1 MSVQQ
6 RLNNSVV
13 PFVLFGSPLAELDA
27 VIPQDGGRAI
37 PLLYGTVMAKVAAS
51 QEWVPLDDVTAVDGS
66 AIPYGIYV
74 GPDIPAADIVAG
86 DIADVQIIVGGGITV
101 DASQLVLENSYTLAQ
116 IVGAG
121 LTQAT
126 IRDYLVNVGI
136 YVEGTVDI
144 TEQEN
149 A

>member
-1 MSVQQ
+1 MTQV
-6 RLNNSVV
+6 RVTNSVV
-13 PFVLFGSPLAELDA
+13 PFILYGTGFSEPDAVLAQDAGRTIPLA
-27 VIPQDGGRAI
+27 
-37 PLLYGTVMAKVAAS
+37 YGTVMTKVAAS
-51 QEWVPLDDVTAVDGS
+51 QKFVALEDVTAVDGT

-74 GPDIPAADIVAG
+74 GPEVPAASIVAG
-86 DIADVQIIVGGGITV
+86 DVADATIIVGGGITV

-116 IVGAG
+116 IIGAG

-126 IRDYLVNVGI
+126 IKDYLANVGI

-149 A
+149 V